1 MRSVHRQPATGAA
14 VEAGAGA
21 GATSAHPQAGP
32 SNPTS
37 TSTSTARR
45 RTNFFAPSAPLGPSA
60 STFTAA
66 DAPTSPHPSSRKAS
80 KLPMAVLL
88 AQHRASSA
96 SSGGQPIQSDCDSP
110 LLPPVPEALLLRDI
124 LYLFQ
129 GIDGEFV
136 RFRTRPPP
144 RAGPKRTYVRGE
156 IVVEGGGVA
165 DELPEGAAAA
175 AAAEGAGAGLEDGIE
190 FVGLAGSG
198 YSLPAPTRALLHQLS
213 ELGWLYRKIDA
224 ALVRA
229 AESASLVAKGK
240 ARSRAGDRDR
250 GKKKAA
256 PPPPVVG
263 MVEQSLHA
271 ELKKEMTEYFRLV
284 AVLEAKLEGVEEDDE
299 DGPSGGQG
307 GREALEGLTHVEGL
321 SGGLTL
327 RKLDVWTQDVRL
339 RMRMM
344 GTLVAE
350 AGGTNIG
357 GAFLS
362 TLHAYTSNGDPF
374 ISSFSSRLLQTLS
387 VPFFATLSDWIYAGE
402 LHDPYDEFFVALN
415 PALLEG
421 AAGEAARR
429 RLRGAGGGPDDEYG
443 ADQSGDLGVQAH
455 ELWAQKFEFR
465 KDMLPAFLTE
475 SFGLKIFSTGKS
487 LNYMKYS
494 CDDAAWVVERSRAE
508 IRTLQYADMADLE
521 RSIAL
526 AYSKASQRLFE
537 LFFDK
542 FRLMDHLCTLKD
554 YLMLG
559 KGDFVEILMEQLGP
573 SLGKPAN
580 TLYRHNLTSTLET
593 AVRSSTP
600 PSEVLTDVLR
610 RLDARML
617 DFEQGQVGWD
627 VFVLEYK
634 VDAPLSTVLDPLA
647 LDSYRA
653 LFKHLWEI
661 KRVEY
666 ALNECWKTLM
676 TKTRLLKQGS
686 ALAYDLH
693 QARISLSEMIF
704 FVRQVEYYC
713 HLEVVACQWAEL
725 EDFVAKKEGDL
736 DQLVDVHSKYLTK
749 LTDKALLKAQGRRKK
764 DVKPLVEQLRDI
776 WKVMLQWKNVADDL
790 FAYAMQHES
799 YARATADSTRSA
811 PLHLRPP
818 TAEQL
823 EKLEDRLASYGSL
836 FRERATE
843 LVVGLERSPDLDMKF
858 LAVRLNFNHQ
868 FRPDPTSA
876 KSEA

>member
-1 MRSVHRQPATGAA
+1 MEQAQTASVSLLDLIVASVRLHRLSLWLEGAWTSCCAMADGQARELCRLWEGWTALRGRSTDSFDPTGPA
-14 VEAGAGA
+14 
-21 GATSAHPQAGP
+21 AHPQAGP

-37 TSTSTARR
+37 SSSSSAARR
-45 RTNFFAPSAPLGPSA
+45 RTNFFAPSAPLGPTA
-60 STFTAA
+60 STSTT
-66 DAPTSPHPSSRKAS
+66 DAPPASPHPSSRKAS

-88 AQHRASSA
+88 AQHRASS
-96 SSGGQPIQSDCDSP
+96 SSGNPPLLSDCDAP

-129 GIDGEFV
+129 GIDGEFI

-144 RAGPKRTYVRGE
+144 RAGPKRTFVRGE

-165 DELPEGAAAA
+165 DDLPEGSA
-175 AAAEGAGAGLEDGIE
+175 AAAEARSTGLEDGIE

-224 ALVRA
+224 ALVLA

-250 GKKKAA
+250 GKRKAA
-256 PPPPVVG
+256 PPPPPVVG

-284 AVLEAKLEGVEEDDE
+284 AALEAKLEGVEDDDD
-299 DGPSGGQG
+299 DGPDGARG
-307 GREALEGLTHVEGL
+307 GRQPPKGLAHVEGL

-350 AGGTNIG
+350 AGGASPSASPQQVSLNLRALDSLFPVSCAGTNIG

-374 ISSFSSRLLQTLS
+374 ISTFSSRLLQTLS
-387 VPFFATLSDWIYAGE
+387 VPFFATLSDWIYTGE

-429 RLRGAGGGPDDEYG
+429 RLRGADGGPDDAYG
-443 ADQSGDLGVQAH
+443 ADRSVDAGVQAH

-465 KDMLPAFLTE
+465 RDMLPAFLTE
-475 SFGLKIFSTGKS
+475 SFGLKVRSLPPALGFASPSPPFLTLSNLSTDLLDGQVAQLHEVQLRRRRLGRRAQPSRDPQCVGSSPSLSRPLRLKS
-487 LNYMKYS
+487 LAEHEHL
-494 CDDAAWVVERSRAE
+494 CAA
-508 IRTLQYADMADLE
+508 LQYADMADLE

-559 KGDFVEILMEQLGP
+559 KGDFVEILMEQLGCVRFP
-573 SLGKPAN
+573 SP
-580 TLYRHNLTSTLET
+580 
-593 AVRSSTP
+593 
-600 PSEVLTDVLR
+600 
-610 RLDARML
+610 
-617 DFEQGQVGWD
+617 
-627 VFVLEYK
+627 
-634 VDAPLSTVLDPLA
+634 
-647 LDSYRA
+647 
-653 LFKHLWEI
+653 
-661 KRVEY
+661 
-666 ALNECWKTLM
+666 
-676 TKTRLLKQGS
+676 
-686 ALAYDLH
+686 ALAALPLPADALPPRA
-693 QARISLSEMIF
+693 ARRSAS
-704 FVRQVEYYC
+704 
-713 HLEVVACQWAEL
+713 
-725 EDFVAKKEGDL
+725 
-736 DQLVDVHSKYLTK
+736 
-749 LTDKALLKAQGRRKK
+749 
-764 DVKPLVEQLRDI
+764 PP
-776 WKVMLQWKNVADDL
+776 
-790 FAYAMQHES
+790 
-799 YARATADSTRSA
+799 TRSTA
-811 PLHLRPP
+811 TTSRRRSRRPCAARRRRP
-818 TAEQL
+818 
-823 EKLEDRLASYGSL
+823 
-836 FRERATE
+836 
-843 LVVGLERSPDLDMKF
+843 RS
-858 LAVRLNFNHQ
+858 
-868 FRPDPTSA
+868 
-876 KSEA
+876 